1 MRSIRNKLILQ
12 HMDFLMKNVY
22 SLRNFSIILGDAFY
36 SSLSL
41 QRDVSI
47 GYVHLYALFLNILFL
62 FR

>member
-1 MRSIRNKLILQ
+1 MQ
-12 HMDFLMKNVY
+12 HTDFLMKNVY